1 VSIKFSSLRQLLC
14 RFLDIFIQRD
24 TLHILCDEVH
34 VTECVDA
41 LIKAQFVRMV
51 QLGQHLDLTD
61 QVVLYLFIDQLVFLV
76 DLDGHEL
83 PRIPMLRPPDLS
95 VTTDPEQAPVLLDL
109 VLVQVLAI
117 RPGRAKLRALELQV
131 ALGVSLEKLPS
142 FPSPCSVPAFAAT
155 SDLMRAGRAGA
166 FLRSHWQFA

>member
-1 VSIKFSSLRQLLC
+1 MSIEFSSLLQLLC

-24 TLHILCDEVH
+24 ILHILCDEVH

-41 LIKAQFVRMV
+41 LIKAQVFRMV
-51 QLGQHLDLTD
+51 QLGQYLDLTD
-61 QVVLYLFIDQLVFLV
+61 QVLLYLFIDQLVFLV
-76 DLDGHEL
+76 DLDGHML
-83 PRIPMLRPPDLS
+83 LCLPMLRPPDLS

-131 ALGVSLEKLPS
+131 ALGVSLEN
-142 FPSPCSVPAFAAT
+142 
-155 SDLMRAGRAGA
+155 
-166 FLRSHWQFA
+166 FLRFRLPVLSLPLLLLQI